1 MLLIKTGQ
9 TNTMVVTVSQNAT
22 ISNPQWLFSFTHIF
36 SKDNVT
42 FIPTDIS
49 THRNRYDEFEFVEGS
64 GVGQID
70 FPFIGL
76 YLYGIYQNA
85 PGQYGN
91 LDPALSSGI
100 IESGQALI
108 LYPTGNTIDNSYT
121 SFISNNEDNSNFIF
135 ISDYE

>member
-9 TNTMVVTVSQNAT
+9 TNTMVVTVSQNST

-49 THRNRYDEFEFVEGS
+49 THKNRYDEFEFVEGS
-64 GVGQID
+64 GGGQVN

-76 YLYGIYQNA
+76 YLYGIYQNSPA
-85 PGQYGN
+85 QYGN
-91 LDPALSSGI
+91 LNPSLSSGI